1 MLIFDFNLSLNLDSN
16 NLPVHLRN
24 YSLLNLFIIPNPK
37 QNPMQQPSPPSLNT
51 RDNET
56 TPGPGRHTAKPTR
69 SQRAAPSPSSRQ
81 PWQKTYT
88 PPPHPS
94 PQKNVVPS
102 TGHRAY
108 SKRYGNPDLTV
119 SVSVMSLQC
128 SFELEISR
136 QRQDD
141 RAASAGIEGWECEG
155 FKLRLSI
162 VVGLSLRVISLGFGF
177 AIYKP
182 RP

>member
-16 NLPVHLRN
+16 NLPVHL
-24 YSLLNLFIIPNPK
+24 L
-37 QNPMQQPSPPSLNT
+37 
-51 RDNET
+51 
-56 TPGPGRHTAKPTR
+56 
-69 SQRAAPSPSSRQ
+69 
-81 PWQKTYT
+81 
-88 PPPHPS
+88 
-94 PQKNVVPS
+94 
-102 TGHRAY
+102 
-108 SKRYGNPDLTV
+108 
-119 SVSVMSLQC
+119 SVMSLQC